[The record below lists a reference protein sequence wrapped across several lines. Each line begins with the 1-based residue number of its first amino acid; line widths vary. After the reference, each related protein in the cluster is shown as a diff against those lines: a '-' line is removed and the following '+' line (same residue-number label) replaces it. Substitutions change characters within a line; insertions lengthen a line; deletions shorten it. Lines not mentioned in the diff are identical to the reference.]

1 MSDDITTGPFSVT
14 WMKNNDLVGAV
25 ERIDICIAELARSE
39 SADSGGA
46 QIFDRQRIDM
56 YNKQIDEY
64 MDYVVSVTGKVD
76 VPHTYPT
83 RYDISYISNTLEHV
97 DITNKAMRDLIRL
110 YLQMMEQLS
119 KSGSASWSNG
129 IEQHDYNRYV
139 MIRDKIQSF
148 LTDYVD
154 VVTPVDMPEYT
165 SFSQEGGAGGQ
176 AQSTATAGPLAAGG
190 SPAQA

>member
-14 WMKNNDLVGAV
+14 QIRNNDLVGAI

-46 QIFDRQRIDM
+46 QIFDRARIDM
-56 YNKQIDEY
+56 YNQQIDEY
-64 MDYVVSVTGKVD
+64 MDYVVKVTGKVD
-76 VPHTYPT
+76 IPHTYPT
-83 RYDISYISNTLEHV
+83 DYPIDYISNSLDV

-119 KSGSASWSNG
+119 KCGSAGWSNG
-129 IEQHDYNRYV
+129 IQEHDYGRYV
-139 MIRDKIQSF
+139 MIRDKIASF

-165 SFSQEGGAGGQ
+165 SYSTGKGANPN
-176 AQSTATAGPLAAGG
+176 ANTAGYSGPLATPRTA
-190 SPAQA
+190 PQA